1 MSTYL
6 DNMHNRLIFIHSFF
20 LNFFSMLTFTF
31 SASSSGAVAQRI
43 GGYLDNLASGS
54 TRSGGSGIQNYLSA
68 IGTTSSIQGSASAVK
83 SYLDAM
89 SAGATAAPSA
99 PVVKDYLDNMSSGA
113 TSAPTSGS
121 GIASYFSALG
131 GSANVL
137 SGGAGI
143 KTHVDTLASGTQLSG
158 GGVKGYLDM
167 VGGAA
172 PSAPV
177 ANAPAIVAEQVL
189 SIPGTPS
196 TKIDTQVSHNGL
208 QTTITIT
215 SVTTVVIDDA

>member
-1 MSTYL
+1 MNSYIHSL
-6 DNMHNRLIFIHSFF
+6 IHSFIHYSLLF
-20 LNFFSMLTFTF
+20 DFDVV
-31 SASSSGAVAQRI
+31 SASSSGAAAQRI

-68 IGTTSSIQGSASAVK
+68 IATTSSIEGSASAVK

-121 GIASYFSALG
+121 GIASYLTALG
-131 GSANVL
+131 SSSNVL
-137 SGGAGI
+137 SGGMGI

-158 GGVKGYLDM
+158 GGLKGYLDI

-172 PSAPV
+172 PPSPVASAPAVV
-177 ANAPAIVAEQVL
+177 AKQAS

>member
-1 MSTYL
+1 
-6 DNMHNRLIFIHSFF
+6 
-20 LNFFSMLTFTF
+20 
-31 SASSSGAVAQRI
+31 
-43 GGYLDNLASGS
+43 
-54 TRSGGSGIQNYLSA
+54 
-68 IGTTSSIQGSASAVK
+68 
-83 SYLDAM
+83 M

-121 GIASYFSALG
+121 GIASYLTALG
-131 GSANVL
+131 SSSNVL
-137 SGGAGI
+137 SGGMGI

-158 GGVKGYLDM
+158 GGLKGYLDI

-172 PSAPV
+172 PPAPV
-177 ANAPAIVAEQVL
+177 ASAPAGVVKQAS

>member
-1 MSTYL
+1 ML
-6 DNMHNRLIFIHSFF
+6 
-20 LNFFSMLTFTF
+20 LTFTN
-31 SASSSGAVAQRI
+31 
-43 GGYLDNLASGS
+43 NLSVLV
-54 TRSGGSGIQNYLSA
+54 T
-68 IGTTSSIQGSASAVK
+68 
-83 SYLDAM
+83 

-99 PVVKDYLDNMSSGA
+99 PVVKNYLDNMSSGA
-113 TSAPTSGS
+113 ASAPTSAS
-121 GIASYFSALG
+121 GIASYLSAL

-143 KTHVDTLASGTQLSG
+143 KAHVDTLTSGTQLSG

-167 VGGAA
+167 VGGASPSTPVA
-172 PSAPV
+172 SAP
-177 ANAPAIVAEQVL
+177 AAGAKQAS